1 MTYNCNVNYYEVNF
15 DGLPGPTHLYGGL
28 SDGNLASSSNK
39 DLVSNPRLAALQ
51 SLEKIKFLADLG
63 FKQAIL
69 PPHQRPN
76 YELFKMAGF
85 KGTKLEMVM
94 QALAQ
99 DPELVKS
106 AFSSSFMWTANAATM
121 TPAPDSEDKS
131 THITIAN
138 LISNFHRSTE
148 AFQTYKVLRAIFKD
162 TGIKLY
168 PPLPRT
174 VGDEGA
180 ANYIRFAEEHGAPG
194 VELFVYGYSEE
205 LNLAEPELYAARQ
218 CLEASMA
225 IVEAHQLKE
234 GSTVLAQQ
242 NPEAIDAGVFH
253 NDVISTGNLNFFFYH
268 ELAFVNQE
276 EVIEEIKEK
285 YKEETGAELICVQV
299 LEKEIKLEEAVISY
313 LFNSQIVGDKDSMI
327 LLAPIEC
334 EENVKIYN
342 YLNRLKDDPGNPI
355 KEIHYLD
362 LKQSMLNG
370 GGPACLR
377 FRLVLSEEEIKN
389 TNQGVFY
396 SEALYKKLRKSI
408 ETYYPERLSFADLAD
423 EKLLVQFDEAY
434 QDLNG
439 IFNGLIF

>member
-1 MTYNCNVNYYEVNF
+1 MKYYEVNF

-39 DLVSNPRLAALQ
+39 DLISNPRLAALQ
-51 SLEKIKFLADLG
+51 SLEKIKFLAELG

-76 YELFKMAGF
+76 YELLKISGF
-85 KGTKLEMVM
+85 KGSNLEMLK
-94 QALAQ
+94 QALEQ

-121 TPAPDSEDKS
+121 TPALDSEDKN
-131 THITIAN
+131 THLTIAN
-138 LISNFHRSTE
+138 LITNFHRSTE
-148 AFQTYKVLRAIFKD
+148 AFQTYKIFREVFD
-162 TGIKLY
+162 ETGIKLY

-194 VELFVYGYSEE
+194 LEFLVYGYSLE
-205 LNLAEPELYAARQ
+205 LNLAEPVNYAARQ

-225 IVEAHQLKE
+225 IVESHQLRE
-234 GSTVLAQQ
+234 ENTVLAQQ

-253 NDVISTGNLNFFFYH
+253 NDVISTGNLNFFFCH

-285 YKEETGAELICVQV
+285 YKEVTGSELITKQV
-299 LEKEIKLEEAVISY
+299 LDKEISLEEAVLSY

-334 EENVKIYN
+334 EENIKIYN
-342 YLNRLKDDPGNPI
+342 YLNRLKEDDANPI
-355 KEIHYLD
+355 KEVYYMD

-377 FRLVLSEEEIKN
+377 LRLVLSEEEIKN
-389 TNQGVFY
+389 TKQEIFY
-396 SEALYKKLRKSI
+396 SEALYLKLRKSI
-408 ETYYPERLSFADLAD
+408 ETYYPEKLSFSELANQ
-423 EKLLVQFDEAY
+423 ELLDQLDEAY
-434 QDLNG
+434 RDLNG
-439 IFNGLIF
+439 IFAGLIF

>member
-1 MTYNCNVNYYEVNF
+1 MNYYEVNF

-39 DLVSNPRLAALQ
+39 DLISNPRLAALQ
-51 SLEKIKFLADLG
+51 SLEKIKLLADLG

-76 YELFKMAGF
+76 YELLKINGF
-85 KGTKLEMVM
+85 KGSRVEMIE
-94 QALAQ
+94 QALKEN
-99 DPELVKS
+99 PELVKS

-121 TPAPDSEDKS
+121 TPALDSEDEN
-131 THITIAN
+131 THVTIAN
-138 LISNFHRSTE
+138 LITNFHRSTE
-148 AFQTYKVLRAIFKD
+148 AFQTYKVFREVFDK
-162 TGIKLY
+162 TNIKLY

-194 VELFVYGYSEE
+194 VELLVYGYSLE
-205 LNLAEPELYAARQ
+205 LNLAEPVNYAARQ

-225 IVEAHQLKE
+225 IVESHHLKVE
-234 GSTVLAQQ
+234 NTVLAQQ
-242 NPEAIDAGVFH
+242 NPEVIDAGVFH

-268 ELAFVNQE
+268 ELAFVAQE
-276 EVIEEIKEK
+276 EVIEELKEK
-285 YKEETGAELICVQV
+285 YKDQTGSELICKQV
-299 LEKEIKLEEAVISY
+299 LEKEISIEEAVDSY

-334 EENVKIYN
+334 EENVKIFN
-342 YLNRLKDDPGNPI
+342 YLNRLKEDSGNPV
-355 KEIHYLD
+355 KEIHYMD

-377 FRLVLSEEEIKN
+377 LRLVLSEEDIKN
-389 TNQGVFY
+389 SKQDIFY
-396 SEALYKKLRKSI
+396 SEALYKKLKKSI
-408 ETYYPERLSFADLAD
+408 ETYYPDKLSFSDLAD
-423 EKLLVQFDEAY
+423 EKLLEQIDEAY
-434 QDLNG
+434 RDLNG